1 MDVTIL
7 GKIRSIDVTSVV
19 ISTPRKGD
27 LHLFFCWNCQNPLFQ
42 YMGKVIS
49 ITKGSAPYSPPIVM
63 MCNRC
68 KNVIQILDID

>member
-7 GKIRSIDVTSVV
+7 GKVKSIDITSVV

-27 LHLFFCWNCQNPLFQ
+27 LRLFFCYNCQNPLFQ
-42 YMGKVIS
+42 YMGKVIT
-49 ITKGSAPYSPPIVM
+49 ITRGSTPYHPPIIM

-68 KNVIQILDID
+68 KTVYQIADIE